1 MPDRKGSMRKNL
13 IIIDD
18 FLENATQ
25 LREIGL
31 SLSFPDLP
39 GYFPGRN
46 SVERISIDG
55 LTDIVDG
62 ITGET
67 LQPVVEDFS
76 HGKFRIA
83 LSGDA
88 GAGDIH
94 FDFSA
99 TWSGVLFLTRPEDCQ
114 GGTAFFRHRASG
126 TEQAPPTLAELQ
138 AMGYSSYD
146 QLVQK
151 IVREDG
157 IDRAKWDMQFNVP
170 MRFNRLVLF
179 NSWLWHTAGPS
190 FGDRLENGRLVY
202 LMFFAP
208 RPN

>member
-1 MPDRKGSMRKNL
+1 MRKNL
-13 IIIDD
+13 IVIDD
-18 FLENATQ
+18 FLENAAQ

-31 SLSFPDLP
+31 KLNYPDIP
-39 GYFPGRN
+39 GYYPGRN

-55 LTDIVDG
+55 LTDIVG
-62 ITGET
+62 EITGDALE
-67 LQPVVEDFS
+67 PVVQDFS

-83 LSGDA
+83 LSGDT
-88 GAGDIH
+88 GQGDIH

-126 TEQAPPTLAELQ
+126 TEQAPATEAGLR
-138 AMGYSSYD
+138 AMGFADYN

-151 IVREDG
+151 IVQDDG
-157 IDRAKWDMQFNVP
+157 TDRTKWEMQMQVP

-202 LMFFAP
+202 LMFFTP
-208 RPN
+208 QSN